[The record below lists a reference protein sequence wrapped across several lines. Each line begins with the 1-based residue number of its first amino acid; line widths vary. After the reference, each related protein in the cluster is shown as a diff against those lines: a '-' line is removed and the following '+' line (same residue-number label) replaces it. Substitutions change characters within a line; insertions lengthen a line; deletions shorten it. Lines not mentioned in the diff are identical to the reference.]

1 MNTSGAFGGNGVLAY
16 MTGNQGWT
24 YTMQHPNAWMQVT
37 CDQNEARRNRR
48 AAKRKFQEEMTQR
61 KEQGLK
67 PCKVTVD
74 HRGYVE
80 GGKDEWYPDLKA
92 LCLNYL
98 DISIPQF
105 AKQNTARV
113 QLVKRDL
120 GDRYQYDG
128 GELSDNFVKGKILQ
142 ILKGERNRLK
152 MLWEEVGESKLDTPC
167 PEDVEPTTWK
177 KLIQYWTSAEGMVKS
192 DQASSARAQVVNL
205 NTTGCAGYH
214 SSIRQMEKGC
224 SPTLKEAK
232 DSAYTPTG
240 NEGDTGSIPK
250 LSGSIPHR
258 ISSVEDSIQKY
269 IGDLQKLHNSVDAQE
284 PGYGEKSENAPEVVA
299 KHEDPPAES
308 HEEEQL
314 SDVSKKVQP
323 PLQPN
328 TIIPPQSRT
337 TRRKQVGY

>member
-1 MNTSGAFGGNGVLAY
+1 MSSEEIDEDLEAPALDAYEAMRSQNIAIRKQLEAQIRKDNGIETILTRPIKRSGQVEKPVSVKPAVFLCSPALTRSRTHPGTTDRSNAPNNNIPKPSKEPTTTDMNASGAFGGNGVHAY

-24 YTMQHPNAWMQVT
+24 YTVQHPNAWMQVT

-80 GGKDEWYPDLKA
+80 GGKDEWYADLKA

-113 QLVKRDL
+113 QLVKRDFE
-120 GDRYQYDG
+120 DRYQYDG
-128 GELSDNFVKGKILQ
+128 GELSDNFVKGGILQ

-177 KLIQYWTSAEGMVKS
+177 KLIQYWTSAEEMVKS
-192 DQASSARAQVVNL
+192 DQASNARAQVVNL
-205 NTTGCAGYH
+205 NTTGRAGYH
-214 SSIRQMEKGC
+214 SSIRQMV
-224 SPTLKEAK
+224 
-232 DSAYTPTG
+232 SA
-240 NEGDTGSIPK
+240 
-250 LSGSIPHR
+250 
-258 ISSVEDSIQKY
+258 
-269 IGDLQKLHNSVDAQE
+269 
-284 PGYGEKSENAPEVVA
+284 
-299 KHEDPPAES
+299 DP
-308 HEEEQL
+308 
-314 SDVSKKVQP
+314 
-323 PLQPN
+323 
-328 TIIPPQSRT
+328 
-337 TRRKQVGY
+337 